1 MVDTLA
7 MLEIISIIISALIIA
22 WIIIRR
28 NVLCKSAKNPGVLF
42 SIGLAMLFTLLDLF
56 VHELG
61 EMYTIPYVDEGTA
74 FLHLFII
81 LLSFNALMLSNK
93 SK

>member
-1 MVDTLA
+1 
-7 MLEIISIIISALIIA
+7 MLEMISIIISALIIA
-22 WIIIRR
+22 WIIMRR
-28 NVLCKSAKNPGVLF
+28 NVLCKSAKTPKLMF
-42 SIGLAMLFTLLDLF
+42 SIGLAMLFALLDLL
-56 VHELG
+56 VHELS
-61 EMYTIPYVDEGTA
+61 EMYTIPYLEEGTA

>member
-7 MLEIISIIISALIIA
+7 MLEIISIIISVLIIT
-22 WIIIRR
+22 WIIMKR
-28 NVLCKSAKNPGVLF
+28 NVLCKSAKTPKIML
-42 SIGLAMLFTLLDLF
+42 SIGLALLFALLDLLI
-56 VHELG
+56 HELE
-61 EMYTIPYVDEGTA
+61 EMYTIPYVNEGTS

>member
-7 MLEIISIIISALIIA
+7 MLEMISIIISALIIA
-22 WIIIRR
+22 WIIMKR
-28 NVLCKSAKNPGVLF
+28 NVLCKSAKTPKIMF
-42 SIGLAMLFTLLDLF
+42 SISLAMIFALLDLL

-61 EMYTIPYVDEGTA
+61 EMYIIPYIDGGTA